1 MTMTST
7 ATTTPKATRRAG
19 PPAAGGHGSS
29 AGGHRRGREA
39 LHEVTRHGVAI
50 VVGLGFGAVVAL
62 AIVDE
67 PSGSLHAPGGV
78 ATFAGNL
85 AALVGTYLALV
96 MVLLVSR
103 VAVVEQAIGQD
114 QLVRWH
120 KRVSPWPLSLIAL
133 HAVLT
138 TIGYAQAAKTGVW
151 AELGSFVRTYPDML
165 AAVVGFG
172 LMMVVGIVSIRA
184 IRRRV
189 RHETWW
195 ALHLYLYMALALSFA
210 HQIVL
215 GPSFVGHPLT
225 VAVWSAAW
233 AATSGLVLAYRVAL
247 PVVRTLRHKL
257 RVVEVREEGPGVAS
271 IICEGR
277 DLDRLGVQGGQFF
290 AWRFLVRGMWW
301 QAHPYSL
308 SALPSS
314 RYLRLT
320 VKAVGD
326 HSSAVATL
334 RPGTRV
340 AIEGPYGRFTR
351 DAATRPDLLLLA
363 AGIGVTALRALLED
377 LPADSSPVVVLRAS
391 KPEDLVLRAEIDE
404 LVRARGGK
412 LHELIGSRHKVRVD
426 RSSLVRLVPDL
437 KRRDAF
443 VCGPPEFVSHIEAV
457 LRSAGIP
464 RAQVHHEAFSL

>member
-1 MTMTST
+1 MTST
-7 ATTTPKATRRAG
+7 AVLRERPPVPGRSGNG
-19 PPAAGGHGSS
+19 PPPGGD
-29 AGGHRRGREA
+29 RRESM
-39 LHEVTRHGVAI
+39 LHVVTRHGVAI
-50 VVGLGFGAVVAL
+50 LVGLGFGAVLAL

-78 ATFAGNL
+78 AVFVGNL
-85 AALVGTYLALV
+85 TALVGTYLALV

-103 VAVVEQAIGQD
+103 VGIVERAIGQD

-120 KRVSPWPLSLIAL
+120 KRLSPWPLSLIAL
-133 HAVLT
+133 HAMLT
-138 TIGYAQAAKTGVW
+138 TIGYAQAAKAGVW

-165 AAVVGFG
+165 AALVGFG
-172 LMMVVGIVSIRA
+172 LMMAVGIASIRA
-184 IRRRV
+184 VRAKV

-215 GPSFVGHPLT
+215 GPSFVGHPIT
-225 VAVWSAAW
+225 VAVWSVAW
-233 AATSGLVLAYRVAL
+233 AATAGLVLVYRVGM
-247 PVVRTLRHKL
+247 PVFRTLRHQL
-257 RVVEVREEGPGVAS
+257 RVVEIRTEGPGVAS
-271 IICEGR
+271 IICEGK
-277 DLDRLGVQGGQFF
+277 DLDRLGVAGGQFF

-308 SALPSS
+308 SALPSP

-326 HSSAVATL
+326 HSSAVAHL
-334 RPGTRV
+334 KPGTRV

-351 DAATRPDLLLLA
+351 ESSTQPRVVLLA

-377 LPADSSPVVVLRAS
+377 LPGDSRPVVVLRAS
-391 KPEDLVLRAEIDE
+391 KAEDLVLRAEIEE

-412 LHELIGSRHKVRVD
+412 LHELIGSRSKVRID
-426 RSSLVRLVPDL
+426 RGSLVRLVPDL
-437 KRRDAF
+437 KSRDAF
-443 VCGPPEFVSHIEAV
+443 VCGPPEFVGHIEAV
-457 LRSAGIP
+457 LKSAGLPLTRI
-464 RAQVHHEAFSL
+464 HHEAFSL